1 MGAQGYLRQLK
12 DHKVILKPWE
22 DFQKFLGHIQMIFID
37 EVEARVI
44 MGSENHELNIIGEE
58 LAHFGPDEVI
68 ITCGDRGALIYSS
81 ISGHTYK
88 IHAFPPK
95 QIMDPTGLGDTYM
108 AAYATKR
115 METSD
120 PKTCG
125 IFASMVSTMKLEKIG
140 AFPGN
145 RAMVDERLR
154 ETNLEI

>member
-1 MGAQGYLRQLK
+1 
-12 DHKVILKPWE
+12 
-22 DFQKFLGHIQMIFID
+22 
-37 EVEARVI
+37 
-44 MGSENHELNIIGEE
+44 
-58 LAHFGPDEVI
+58 
-68 ITCGDRGALIYSS
+68 
-81 ISGHTYK
+81 
-88 IHAFPPK
+88 
-95 QIMDPTGLGDTYM
+95 MDPTGLGDTYM